1 MEMNKLLKQRVINN
15 LKFNH
20 EEVYK
25 LVVSNKGNQV
35 WLNRFI
41 NLHKDLTETFIDF
54 SKIKFIISN
63 DKKHDLEN
71 GLMLFNLFKDQDLT
85 TLTDERFWVTL
96 LLTKGY
102 EYMVKRWGLKDEK
115 VLKYHW
121 FYYSN
126 QRRSITYHGI
136 ARLFWRVKVTID
148 PYNEKDPYHLTKF
161 AFNKQEVVKNSMFR
175 NFMFHENTRLG
186 YLDGMFELSK
196 MKKITIDDIYLATK
210 LMTKLASASLLD
222 SFNLFQVKKL
232 LLSELEDYS

>member
-1 MEMNKLLKQRVINN
+1 MEMNKLIKQKAINN

-20 EEVYK
+20 EEVLK
-25 LVVSNKGNQV
+25 LVVANKGNLLWFNKFV
-35 WLNRFI
+35 NG
-41 NLHKDLTETFIDF
+41 HKDFTETPFDF
-54 SKIKFIISN
+54 SKVKFVISK

-71 GLMLFNLFKDQDLT
+71 GLMLYNLFKDLDLT

-96 LLTKGY
+96 LFSKGY
-102 EYMVKRWGLKDEK
+102 EYMIKRWGLKDAK
-115 VLKYHW
+115 ILKYHW

-148 PYNEKDPYHLTKF
+148 PYFEKDPLHLTRF

-186 YLDGMFELSK
+186 YLDAMVELSK
-196 MKKITIDDIYLATK
+196 FKKVTVDDIYLATK

-222 SFNLFQVKKL
+222 SFDRNQIKKL
-232 LLSELEDYS
+232 LLSELADYL